1 MTIAYIIELV
11 VLTAQSSQLTQ
22 ISDEVKVVDIIIWDV
37 EYLEPFQRW

>member
-22 ISDEVKVVDIIIWDV
+22 ISDEVKVVDIII
-37 EYLEPFQRW
+37 